1 MGYKLLA
8 GDLAGEVF
16 TVEPEQTVRA
26 LDHAEA
32 VRNEAVLQLIAG
44 YRIHQNVRV
53 LGRAA
58 DELVVRLIAERRVRD
73 EGAELTASGVYGQ
86 EELGDF
92 PRGNRSGIQT

>member
-16 TVEPEQTVRA
+16 AVEFQQAVRA

-44 YRIHQNVRV
+44 HQIHQNVR
-53 LGRAA
+53 GI
-58 DELVVRLIAERRVRD
+58 LVEQRMNSSYASSRT
-73 EGAELTASGVYGQ
+73 GAFVMKVPS
-86 EELGDF
+86 
-92 PRGNRSGIQT
+92 